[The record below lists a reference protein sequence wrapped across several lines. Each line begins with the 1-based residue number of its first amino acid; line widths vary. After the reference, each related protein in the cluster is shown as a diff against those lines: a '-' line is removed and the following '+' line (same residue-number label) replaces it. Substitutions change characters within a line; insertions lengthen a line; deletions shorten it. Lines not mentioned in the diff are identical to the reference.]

1 MTKPFKI
8 ESANINLL
16 TDIQLTQLLSDLLH
30 SEACEFGIAQ
40 RHIEVAQNIRAGDG
54 GEDGRISWLGEPEQT
69 DYLPKQ
75 LTMFQIK
82 ATQMG
87 PAGYANEIMSNAKS
101 GKSSVLKSKVEEVL
115 DKGGA
120 YIVFTTQEL
129 NTQQKDSRIK
139 AIKEKLREQG
149 KDYAHTCQV
158 GIYDAAQIAGWVNKF
173 ISTIVL
179 VQHWVGAP
187 VERGLKTFKMWS
199 EHEDISRLPF
209 SSVDSRKKMI
219 TTLSEKIKQPRLC
232 FRLMG
237 LSGLGK
243 TREVFEIFKEHIPL
257 RSLVVY
263 VDANHAPAIDALV
276 TDWVSLNIK
285 AIVVVDNCEYHL
297 HESLVRE
304 VRRKNSQIS
313 LITMDYNVDSVS
325 NHTMCFRLKP
335 MMDNELLSLL
345 KPIYQNQL
353 LDLDRIVTFAQG
365 FPKMA
370 VLIAEARLSEDPKIG
385 ELTEDALAN
394 KLLWRRGK
402 EEDSE
407 KLRIL
412 QACSLFDMFG
422 IEQEVKTQL
431 EFIADLVGIDI
442 DQVYACV
449 KEYSD
454 RGLID
459 RRGRF
464 GQVVPK
470 PLAIR
475 LAGQWWK
482 KSRETKQLK
491 LVKEIPEDM
500 VGGFCRQVE
509 KMNFHTNVKK
519 LTEKL
524 YEPQGHLG
532 QAEVILSIQGSRL
545 FHAFVS
551 VNPESTS
558 RALYKIL
565 EGLDTTQLL
574 AIEDDAHRNLV
585 WALERLCYHSDVF
598 PEAAWCML
606 LLASA
611 ENEGWGGN
619 ATDMFAQL
627 FRVQLSGTAAKP
639 EVRFELFRRALALKQ
654 SNVDMVLLEA
664 LGQAIDTFSVSRT
677 VGAEYQGM
685 KAPLEEWRPKIW
697 QEIFDFWQEIF
708 VLLLILL
715 ERGDAQK
722 QKVLSYVGNSIR
734 GFVAQDRIEMLDLAI
749 RHVVSV
755 HGRYWPDALQS
766 IKNTFK
772 YDAKSMSPEAERAL
786 NSWLELLTPDDAELP
801 EKLKILVINPPW
813 DSRKGEDGQYIDVA
827 PDNAKALAKEVAS
840 NIGELFPYLDML
852 LHGEQRQS
860 DAFGLQLAHELDNDN
875 IRSLIELSFKRMLGI
890 EQTNPDF
897 LAGVYRG
904 VFQQSQE
911 KWQIYI
917 DMLTANEHLLYLY
930 PVFIRTGNIQKPH
943 LEKLLDLIRSGTIS
957 PRSADVLSYGR
968 VIDDID
974 YGVIADF
981 CLPLR
986 ELGEQ
991 ASWSALNVIY
1001 MYCFNNKE
1009 RIQKLRKPLKKL
1021 VSAVPLHGGSMGT
1034 ITDASRWY
1042 DLAEKLLKEPDE
1054 EFAITLANQLIAACQ
1069 NGLNHGDI
1077 RSYIKPLLLNLMQGY
1092 SDVFWPIFGNAIVQA
1107 EGMERYWLQ
1116 KLLDRKNS
1124 FSGQIPSVLSVVSV
1138 DSVIAWC
1145 ESNPQIGPIFVA
1157 NSVNILEREEDG
1169 GQPSTLF
1176 IALLEKFGRDQRVA
1190 NALEVNMGIRVWSGS
1205 LVPYL
1210 ESDKAAL
1217 SPLLEHRNSNV
1228 RDWVKNH
1235 IANIDKQ
1242 IKAESMG
1249 DEEWDIHPF

>member
-1 MTKPFKI
+1 MTRPFKI

-16 TDIQLTQLLSDLLH
+16 TDIQLTRLLSDLLH
-30 SEACEFGIAQ
+30 SEAHKFGIAE
-40 RHIEVAQNIRAGDG
+40 RYIEVPSNIYAGDG
-54 GEDGRISWLGEPEQT
+54 GEDGRISWPGEPEYT
-69 DYLPKQ
+69 DYLPNR

-82 ATQMG
+82 ATKMR
-87 PAGYANEIMSNAKS
+87 PADYANEIMSNAKS
-101 GKSSVLKSKVEEVL
+101 GKPSVLKPKVEEVL
-115 DKGGA
+115 DQDGA
-120 YIVFTTQEL
+120 YIIFTSQNL
-129 NTQQKDSRIK
+129 NTRQKNDRINK
-139 AIKEKLREQG
+139 IRKKLREQE
-149 KDYAHTCQV
+149 KSYADTCQV
-158 GIYDAAQIAGWVNKF
+158 EIYDAAQISGWTNQF
-173 ISTIVL
+173 ISTIVS

-187 VERGLKTFKMWS
+187 VERGLKTFEMWS
-199 EHEDISRLPF
+199 EHEDLSRLPF

-219 TTLSEKIKQPRLC
+219 ATLSEKIEQPKLC

-243 TREVFEIFKEHIPL
+243 TREVFEIFKEHITL

-276 TDWVSLNIK
+276 TDWVGLDIK
-285 AIVVVDNCEYHL
+285 GIVVVDNCEYRL
-297 HESLVRE
+297 HESLARE

-325 NHTMCFRLKP
+325 KHTMCFTLQP

-345 KPIYQNQL
+345 KPRYQNQL
-353 LDLDRIVTFAQG
+353 FDLDRIVAFAQG

-370 VLIAEARLSEDPKIG
+370 VLLVEARLSEDPKIG
-385 ELTEDALAN
+385 ELTEDELAN
-394 KLLWRRGK
+394 KLLWRRGE

-407 KLRIL
+407 KLGIL
-412 QACSLFDMFG
+412 QACSLFDVFG
-422 IEQEVKTQL
+422 IEQGVKTQL

-449 KEYSD
+449 QEYSD

-532 QAEVILSIQGSRL
+532 QAEVILSIRGSRL
-545 FHAFVS
+545 FLAFVN

-558 RALYKIL
+558 RALYQAL
-565 EGLDTTQLL
+565 ENLNTTQLL
-574 AIEDDAHRNLV
+574 DIKDDTHRNLV

-611 ENEGWGGN
+611 ENEGWGNN
-619 ATDMFAQL
+619 AIGMFAQL
-627 FRVQLSGTAAKP
+627 FRVRLSGTAAKP
-639 EVRFELFRRALALKQ
+639 EVRFELLERALSLKK

-664 LGQAIDTFSVSRT
+664 LGQAIDTHGGSRS
-677 VGAEYQGM
+677 VGAEYQGA
-685 KAPLEEWRPKIW
+685 KAPLEEWRPEIW
-697 QEIFDFWQEIF
+697 QEIFDFWEKSF
-708 VLLLILL
+708 DLLLTFL

-734 GFVAQDRIEMLDLAI
+734 GLVTQGRIEMLDLTI
-749 RHVVSV
+749 RHIVSV
-755 HGRYWPDALQS
+755 HGHYWPDALQS
-766 IKNTFK
+766 IKNTFR

-786 NSWLELLTPDDAELP
+786 NSWHELLAPDDAELP

-813 DSRKGEDGQYIDVA
+813 DGRKGEDGQYINVA
-827 PDNAKALAKEVAS
+827 SDDAKTLAKEVAS
-840 NIGELFPYLDML
+840 NIGELFPHLGML

-860 DAFGLQLAHELDNDN
+860 YAFGLQLAHELDN
-875 IRSLIELSFKRMLGI
+875 ISSLIELSFEKMLDI
-890 EQTNPDF
+890 EQTEPSF

-904 VFQQSQE
+904 VFEQSQE
-911 KWQIYI
+911 KWQTYI
-917 DMLTANEHLLYLY
+917 DMLTANERLLYLY
-930 PVFIRTGNIQKPH
+930 PEFIRTGSIQKPH
-943 LEKLLDLIRSGTIS
+943 LEKLLDLIRSETIS

-968 VIDDID
+968 VTDDID
-974 YGVIADF
+974 YGVIANF
-981 CLPLR
+981 CLPLG
-986 ELGEQ
+986 ELGDQ

-1021 VSAVPLHGGSMGT
+1021 VSAVPLHKGHQDI
-1034 ITDASRWY
+1034 ITDVYRWH
-1042 DLAEKLLKEPDE
+1042 DLAEKLLKKPDKK
-1054 EFAITLANQLIAACQ
+1054 FAITLANQLIAACQ
-1069 NGLNHGDI
+1069 NGLNHSDI
-1077 RSYIKPLLLNLMQGY
+1077 RSYIKPLLLNLMRDY
-1092 SDVFWPIFGNAIVQA
+1092 SDVLWPIFGDAIVR
-1107 EGMERYWLQ
+1107 EENMERYWLQ
-1116 KLLDRKNS
+1116 QLLDRENN
-1124 FSGQIPSVLSVVSV
+1124 FSGQMPSVLSVVPV
-1138 DSVIAWC
+1138 DNVIAWC

-1176 IALLEKFGRDQRVA
+1176 IKLLENFGCDQRVA
-1190 NALEVNMGIRVWSGS
+1190 NALEANIETRSWSGS
-1205 LVPYL
+1205 LVPDL

-1228 RDWVKNH
+1228 RDWVRNH
-1235 IANIDKQ
+1235 IANIEKQ
-1242 IKAESMG
+1242 IKAESMR
-1249 DEEWDIHPF
+1249 DEEWDIDLF